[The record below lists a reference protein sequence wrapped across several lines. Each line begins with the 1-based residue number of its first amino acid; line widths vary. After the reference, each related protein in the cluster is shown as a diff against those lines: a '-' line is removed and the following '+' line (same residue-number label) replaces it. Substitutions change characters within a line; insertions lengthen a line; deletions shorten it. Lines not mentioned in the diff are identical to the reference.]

1 MDGVHLYAYL
11 TIPEDGRLGVIA
23 HEMGHLLFQ
32 WPDLYDTDYSS
43 AGLGNWCIMAGGSWN
58 NDGDTPALP
67 CAWCKAAQGWADVAV
82 AAGKQTIAL
91 PRVMDHQR
99 IWKLTNSALP
109 SSEYFLLEN
118 RERQGFDAY
127 LPGGGLLIYHVDDTR
142 PANTNEPHYKVGLIQ
157 ADALLDLEENISGG
171 DDGDPYPGSTN
182 NRTFDALS
190 RPASLAHSGQPSGIA
205 VREISDASLV
215 MTCNVEIA
223 DSKAAPQPTAIL
235 APAPA
240 GLPRR
245 SVTEVAGIGQVRA
258 AKLER
263 LGIHGLADLALTTPE
278 AVAQPL
284 GVSLATAGEYIAA
297 ARLLLTR

>member
-67 CAWCKAAQGWADVAV
+67 CAWCKAAQGWADVA
-82 AAGKQTIAL
+82 AAAVGEQTIAL

-99 IWKLTNSALP
+99 IWKLTNSTLP
-109 SSEYFLLEN
+109 PNEYFLLEN
-118 RERQGFDAY
+118 RERHGFDAY
-127 LPGGGLLIYHVDDTR
+127 LPGGGLLIYHVDDAR
-142 PANTNEPHYKVGLIQ
+142 QANTSETHYKVGLIQ
-157 ADALLDLEENISGG
+157 ADALQDLEENISGG
-171 DDGDPYPGSTN
+171 DDGDPYPGSSN
-182 NRTFDALS
+182 NRTFDS
-190 RPASLAHSGQPSGIA
+190 TSKPASLAHSGQPSGIA
-205 VREISDASLV
+205 VREISDAGLV
-215 MTCNVEIA
+215 MTCTVEIA
-223 DSKAAPQPTAIL
+223 GSASAPQPSAT
-235 APAPA
+235 PTS
-240 GLPRR
+240 LPRR

-258 AKLER
+258 AKLAQ
-263 LGIHGLADLALTTPE
+263 LGIRGLADLALTTPE
-278 AVAQPL
+278 AVARPL

-297 ARLLLTR
+297 ARLLMSH